1 MNSGNDTDDAG
12 GFSGETLSYTVDG
25 HVGEI
30 VLTRPELMNR
40 FDEDVHHEFV
50 AALQRVRATPDLRA
64 VVLGSTGDVFSA
76 GGDFDFMRKA
86 HDDLPFLLHHEQVG
100 RELLLSLVDLRMPIV
115 SAVQGPAIGLGAT
128 IALACDCIVAARTAV
143 LADPHVQVGLVAG
156 DGGCLVWPLALGPA
170 RAKRFLLTGDR
181 LGAEDAYRF
190 GLVTDLVDTPAE
202 ALPAARA
209 LAGRMAALPPL
220 AVQGTKLALRNV
232 MRLRAAEVVD
242 LAFSYEVRSMSSD
255 DLLEAIDA
263 VKERRPGV
271 YRGR

>member
-1 MNSGNDTDDAG
+1 MAALTYS
-12 GFSGETLSYTVDG
+12 VDG

-30 VLTRPELMNR
+30 VLNRPALLNR
-40 FDEDVHHEFV
+40 FDEELHEAFVDVL
-50 AALQRVRATPDLRA
+50 AQVRATPDIRA

-76 GGDFDFMRKA
+76 GGDFDLMRKA
-86 HDDLPFLLHHEQVG
+86 NEDLAFVLEVEQTG
-100 RELLLSLVDLRMPIV
+100 RELLLSLVDLPIPIV

-128 IALACDCIVAARTAV
+128 VALACDCIVASRTAV

-181 LGAEDAYRF
+181 LSAEEAYQF
-190 GLVTDLVDTPAE
+190 GLVTDLVDTPE
-202 ALPAARA
+202 ETLPAARA

-220 AVQGTKLALRNV
+220 AVQGTKMALRNV
-232 MRLRAAEVVD
+232 MRQRAAEVVD
-242 LAFSYEVRSMSSD
+242 LAFAYEVRSMRSED
-255 DLLEAIDA
+255 VLEAIDA
-263 VKERRPGV
+263 FKERRPGV